1 MSRFDFMK
9 SLAVIVIKK
18 NLQKKKDEN
27 YQFTSRS
34 RADNIGNIR
43 KSAAWRK
50 ISKQEVI
57 NYRTKRTVDIA
68 FPKNRMTS

>member
-1 MSRFDFMK
+1 MSRSDFMK
-9 SLAVIVIKK
+9 SLAVIVMKK
-18 NLQKKKDEN
+18 YMQRKVEN
-27 YQFTSRS
+27 SQFTSRS

-50 ISKQEVI
+50 IPKQEVI

-68 FPKNRMTS
+68 FPKTGMTC

>member
-1 MSRFDFMK
+1 MNRFDFMK
-9 SLAVIVIKK
+9 NLTVIVVKK
-18 NLQKKKDEN
+18 YMQKEVEN
-27 YQFTSRS
+27 SQFTSRS

-50 ISKQEVI
+50 IPKQEVI

-68 FPKNRMTS
+68 FPKNRMTG